1 MYDFNTI
8 KELIEVSDNN
18 GITIAESVI
27 RKEVEFSEKS
37 IEEIK
42 ERMKHNLL
50 IMKEAI
56 KEGLAKEIKS
66 VSGLTGE
73 EGRVFEEYRNTKET
87 LTGSIVAKSISYSL
101 SVSGINAAMGRIVAV
116 PTAGSCGILPG
127 ALIAFAEEKNID
139 DDRLTDS
146 LFVAAGI
153 GMVIAKQAS
162 VSGAIGGCQAECGS
176 ASAMA
181 AGAITYL
188 CGGSNSQIAH
198 AVAINLKCILGLVCD
213 PVAGLV
219 EVPCIKRNA
228 MGAVNAI
235 AAAEM
240 VLAGIE
246 SVIPADEVI
255 KAMDKVGRALPE
267 SLRETSLGG
276 LAVTPTGCRLKRQV
290 LGIE

>member
-1 MYDFNTI
+1 MYEFNTI
-8 KELIEVSDNN
+8 KELMEISDKNN
-18 GITIAESVI
+18 ISIAEVVM
-27 RKEVEFSEKS
+27 RKEMEFSEKS
-37 IEEIK
+37 IEVIK
-42 ERMKHNLL
+42 EKMKLNLT

-56 KEGLAKEIKS
+56 KDGLAKEIKS
-66 VSGLTGE
+66 VSGLTGG
-73 EGRVFEEYRNTKET
+73 EGITFEKYRTSKES
-87 LTGSIVAKSISYSL
+87 LTGGIVAKSISYSL

-127 ALIAFAEEKNID
+127 ALIAFGEEREID
-139 DDRLTDS
+139 DDKLTEA
-146 LFVAAGI
+146 LFIAAGI
-153 GMVIAKQAS
+153 GLVIAKQAS

-188 CGGSNSQIAH
+188 CGGTNNQIAN

-219 EVPCIKRNA
+219 EVPCIKRNG
-228 MGAVNAI
+228 MGAVNAV
-235 AAAEM
+235 AAADM
-240 VLAGIE
+240 ALAGIE
-246 SVIPADEVI
+246 SVIPVDEVI

-290 LGIE
+290 LGTE